1 MSDEEKRVEA
11 LRMARDVMDGAST
24 LLTGLAEYDGVEPDV
39 KNALDIVTDKLVDA
53 VEQIC
58 AVL

>member
-1 MSDEEKRVEA
+1 MDDDKMAV

-24 LLTGLAEYDGVEPDV
+24 LLVGLTEYDGVDPDV
-39 KNALDIVTDKLVDA
+39 RNALDIVADKLVDA

>member
-1 MSDEEKRVEA
+1 MDDDKMAA

-24 LLTGLAEYDGVEPDV
+24 LLVGLTEYDGVDPDV
-39 KNALDIVTDKLVDA
+39 SNALDIIADKLVDA
-53 VEQIC
+53 VEQVC

>member
-1 MSDEEKRVEA
+1 MDDDKMAA

-24 LLTGLAEYDGVEPDV
+24 LLVGLCEYDGVDPDV
-39 KNALDIVTDKLVDA
+39 KNALDIIADKLVDA
-53 VEQIC
+53 VEQVC

>member
-1 MSDEEKRVEA
+1 MDDDKMAV

-24 LLTGLAEYDGVEPDV
+24 LLVGLTEYDGVDPDV
-39 KNALDIVTDKLVDA
+39 KNALDIIADKLVDA

>member
-1 MSDEEKRVEA
+1 MDEEKMAA

-24 LLTGLAEYDGVEPDV
+24 LLVGLAEYDGVDPDV
-39 KNALDIVTDKLVDA
+39 RNALDIVADKLVDA

-58 AVL
+58 AVM